1 MTSLLEQIERL
12 KTELKHARNDQTH
25 LYHYIVSVYPE
36 LYERL
41 NAEQRAEIRF
51 LLQNEGLAR

>member
-12 KTELKHARNDQTH
+12 RTELKDACNDQTH
-25 LYHYIVSVYPE
+25 LYHYIVSVYSE
-36 LYERL
+36 LYEPL

-51 LLQNEGLAR
+51 LMQNERLAS